1 MSVTLVTGASSG
13 IGQALAR
20 RLGCAGRPVA
30 LLARRAA
37 RLQELAQ
44 EIEAGGGHALAVPA
58 DVTDRASVQAAVE
71 TVEEGLGPIGCLV
84 ANAGGGEPTFVD
96 DFDPA
101 VFQAT
106 IALNVGGVVNC
117 IAAVLPGM
125 LARGNGH
132 LVATGSL
139 AGVRG
144 LPSAAA
150 YSAAKAAV
158 DKLMESLRIDLRGRG
173 VDVTVIAPGPVRLKA
188 SSKKTR
194 LFSIGVEDAAARIER
209 AIARRQRR
217 STFPLGIAWAV
228 RGASWLPAPLYE
240 ALLAGRGRKPKRS
253 VRRDPRGA

>member
-1 MSVTLVTGASSG
+1 MRVTLVTGASSG
-13 IGQALAR
+13 IGHALAG
-20 RLGCAGRPVA
+20 RLGCAGQPVA

-37 RLQELAQ
+37 RLQELAK
-44 EIEAGGGHALAVPA
+44 EIEAAGGRALAVPA
-58 DVTDRASVQAAVE
+58 DVTDRASVEAAVAQ
-71 TVEEGLGPIGCLV
+71 VEERLGPVTCLV

-101 VFQAT
+101 AFQAT
-106 IALNVGGVVNC
+106 IELNVGGVVNC
-117 IAAVLPGM
+117 IAAVLPSM
-125 LARGNGH
+125 LARGEGH

-173 VDVTVIAPGPVRLKA
+173 VAVTVIAPGPVRLKA
-188 SSKKTR
+188 TSKKSR
-194 LFSIGVEDAAARIER
+194 LFSIGVDDAARKIER
-209 AIARRQRR
+209 AITQHKRR
-217 STFPLGIAWAV
+217 SSFPLGIAWAV

-253 VRRDPRGA
+253 SGRDPRGA